1 MWNVKERKKIY
12 KIIKIA
18 NILFFCVWSTVL
30 YYLHILS
37 YLILKNLVDGIPI
50 LKIRKLRLR
59 WLNIMIMT
67 TQLVVVE
74 VGTQA

>member
-1 MWNVKERKKIY
+1 MSKKNKIY

-18 NILFFCVWSTVL
+18 SILFFCVWGTVL

-59 WLNIMIMT
+59 RLNITIMT